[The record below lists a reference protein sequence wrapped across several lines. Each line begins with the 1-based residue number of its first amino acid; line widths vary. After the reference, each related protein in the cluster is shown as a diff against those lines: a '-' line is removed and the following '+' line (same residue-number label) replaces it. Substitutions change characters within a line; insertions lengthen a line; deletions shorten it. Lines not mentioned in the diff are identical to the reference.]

1 MVQQCKRQAC
11 GWWLFWV
18 WAFYASVM
26 TWAWQGFRAVGVPD
40 AASWAVGLLLGF
52 WVLIWTR
59 EI

>member
-1 MVQQCKRQAC
+1 MVRHYKRGAC

-26 TWAWQGFRAVGVPD
+26 TWIWDAFRVEGLPD
-40 AASWAVGLLLGF
+40 AASWAVGLVLGF
-52 WVLIWTR
+52 GVLLWTR